1 MMIYPPIT
9 ELVEKTGSRYS
20 LVIEI
25 AKRARQ
31 LAAGAKK
38 MTDAE
43 DKSPVTLAVDEIFEG
58 SVYEVEDYYFED
70 DSEEE
75 IEELEEIEE
84 NIEE

>member
-1 MMIYPPIT
+1 M
-9 ELVEKTGSRYS
+9 LVEPPVTEILKKVDDRYS
-20 LVIEI
+20 LII
-25 AKRARQ
+25 MTSKRARQ

-43 DKSPVTLAVDEIFEG
+43 DTSPVTLAVDEIFEG

-75 IEELEEIEE
+75 IEEIEE